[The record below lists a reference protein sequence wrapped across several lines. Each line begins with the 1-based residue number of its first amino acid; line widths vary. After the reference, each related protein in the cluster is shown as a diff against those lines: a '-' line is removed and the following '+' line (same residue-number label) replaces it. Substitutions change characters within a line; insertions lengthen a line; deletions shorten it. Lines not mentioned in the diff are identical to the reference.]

1 MSRHLPPLN
10 PLSVFEVVAR
20 TRNLTAAASEL
31 HVTQSA
37 VSQQIAVLENYLGAE
52 LFTRER
58 HGVALTPKGKIY
70 AEQIVPAF
78 EAISAATS
86 ALMATSMQGAL
97 RIRTYTTFAGKWL
110 VPRLHDFKRRYPDIE
125 VKISTATP
133 EVDFNRDAVDVAIQ
147 FGDGDWPSFQADLL
161 FLDEIEPVC
170 SPKYLK
176 EVGFDP
182 AHPERLLQHRL
193 LESHYRRTDWSDW
206 LSGTGLSEW
215 AMSAERMTFNT
226 SLLTWQAAVDGLG
239 IAMGQNA
246 LLTLELD
253 AGQLVRP
260 FNRPVQRNKGHF
272 LVRPKVQRESR
283 KVMVFRDWLLES
295 VRPVQEA

>member
-1 MSRHLPPLN
+1 M
-10 PLSVFEVVAR
+10 FAVVAR
-20 TRNLTAAASEL
+20 TLNLTAAASEL

-37 VSQQIAVLENYLGAE
+37 VSRQIAALENYVGVE

-58 HGVALTPKGKIY
+58 LGVALTPKGKIY
-70 AEQIVPAF
+70 ADQVIPAF

-86 ALMATSMQGAL
+86 ALMATTMQGAL

-125 VKISTATP
+125 VRISTATP
-133 EVDFNRDAVDVAIQ
+133 AVDFNRDPVDVAIQ
-147 FGDGDWPSFQADLL
+147 FGDGDWPNFQSDLL

-170 SPKYLK
+170 SPKYLN
-176 EVGFDP
+176 ELNFDP

-215 AMSAERMTFNT
+215 ALNSERMTFNT

-239 IAMGQNA
+239 IAIGQNA
-246 LLTLELD
+246 LLTLELE
-253 AGQLVRP
+253 AGRLVRP
-260 FNRPVQRNKGHF
+260 FNKPVHRKKGHF

-283 KVMVFRDWLLES
+283 KVVVFRDWLLES
-295 VRPVQEA
+295 IKLAQEA